1 MPDLATYVSDAYLAA
16 VTQKNS
22 ALSLGFVE
30 GCIALYERAM
40 QVCKIEHA
48 TLQISAQEQGSIA
61 RAIMTYGESVN
72 AIAVRL
78 QGDSYTIRLLPCS
91 SWTVW
96 GDDPDPMEWLYEV
109 QIPAPNSI
117 TRHRYI
123 PAKGI
128 CHFRVAPSH
137 IQPWKGRS
145 PLSRASLT
153 AEVTRLIE
161 EDLRLELKVPIGRI
175 LVLPEGSDRIEPKE
189 GKPISDA
196 IQEKIKNLEG
206 GIITVPTVRG
216 GFGLGPTAAPGQ
228 DYQLQ
233 TVGPTFPES
242 ILRARESLAVSIM
255 SAYGIPPEIMMRS
268 NEGNSQRE
276 GWRRFLYAGVKPL
289 GAVIRDEI
297 ALKTEAECDIN
308 YTDLA
313 AADLQGRA
321 RAFKQ
326 LVEAGMEV
334 KQASIVTAIDEE

>member
-1 MPDLATYVSDAYLAA
+1 MPDLATYISDAYLNAFA
-16 VTQKNS
+16 QKNS

-30 GCIALYERAM
+30 GCIALYERAI
-40 QVCKIEHA
+40 QVCKIEHP
-48 TLQISAQEQGSIA
+48 TLQIHAQEQGSIA
-61 RAIMTYGESVN
+61 RQIMTYGESVN
-72 AIAVRL
+72 VITVRMKEN
-78 QGDSYTIRLLPCS
+78 SYTIRLLPCS

-117 TRHRYI
+117 TRHKYI
-123 PAKGI
+123 PATGI
-128 CHFRVAPSH
+128 CHFRTATSH

-153 AEVTRLIE
+153 ADVTRLIE
-161 EDLRLELKVPIGRI
+161 EDLRLELQVPIGRI
-175 LVLPEGSDRIEPKE
+175 LILPEGSNRIDPADE
-189 GKPISDA
+189 KPISDV
-196 IQEKIKNLEG
+196 IQEKIKNLDG

-216 GFGLGPTAAPGQ
+216 GFGLGPTAAPSQ

-233 TVGPTFPES
+233 PVGPMFSES
-242 ILRARESLAVSIM
+242 ILKARESLAVSIM
-255 SAYGIPPEIMMRS
+255 SAFGIPPEIMMRS
-268 NEGNSQRE
+268 SEGTSQRE

-297 ALKTEAECDIN
+297 TLKTESQCEIN

-326 LVEAGMEV
+326 LIEAGMDT
-334 KQASIVTAIDEE
+334 KQASIVTAIEEE